1 MPEDISNRLVI
12 AISSRALFDLSHSN
26 QIFEEQGLEKYT
38 QYQIENE
45 NKILK
50 PGVAF
55 PMINKLLK
63 INNTTQSVEII
74 LLSRNNADTSLR
86 IFNSIEHYG
95 LNITRAAF
103 TNGGNRYKYVQAF
116 GAKLFLSANPADVE
130 SALNAGCAAATIIP
144 SSTSQSRDEKLRI
157 AFDGDA
163 VLFSDEAE
171 QVFQKQG
178 IDAFHHSEAEKANIP
193 LNNGP
198 FQQFL
203 HALHELQQHF
213 DPMNCPIK
221 TALITARSAPAHERV
236 IRTLRQWNVRV
247 DEAVFLGGLNKK
259 AFLDAFGADIFFDD
273 QTHHCQSA
281 SEVVTAAHVP
291 SGIMNHN
298 REV

>member
-38 QYQIENE
+38 EYQIEHE
-45 NKILK
+45 NDILE

-55 PMINKLLK
+55 GMINKLLK
-63 INNTTQSVEII
+63 MNQHGELVEII

-116 GAKLFLSANPADVE
+116 GAKLFLSANRSDVE
-130 SALNAGCAAATIIP
+130 SALQAGCAAATILP
-144 SSTSQSRDEKLRI
+144 TSTSTSRDEKLRI

-171 QVFQKQG
+171 KVFQSQG
-178 IDAFHHSEAEKANIP
+178 IDAFHNSESQKANIP
-193 LNNGP
+193 LTIGP
-198 FQQFL
+198 FQRFL
-203 HALHELQQHF
+203 HALHQLQQQF
-213 DPMNCPIK
+213 PILDCPIK

-236 IRTLRQWNVRV
+236 IRTLRNWEVRV
-247 DEAVFLGGLNKK
+247 DEAVFLGGLNKRE
-259 AFLDAFGADIFFDD
+259 FLDAFGADIFFDD
-273 QTHHCQSA
+273 QTHHCESA

-291 SGIMNHN
+291 SGIMNTQP
-298 REV
+298 E